1 MPKPVPHL
9 TLGKKQ
15 NQLFEGGRKVG
26 KGQSSGHCPMMIQM
40 TIRSPRCP
48 RHADK
53 CQPGVLHRLHPQHES
68 SRLRTVGSE
77 ALVEMIQ
84 HNAARNTVPHSQS
97 PWLQTDKAN
106 PSAWDKEANN
116 SPPHPY
122 PTPRRP
128 LYRPAHLPRGLPSSH
143 ISLQTPASLRT
154 VACQVSTSSF
164 MPFPLFRPP
173 CSSTL
178 PHKLLVI
185 HDPALMTAFLNSM
198 EKITFHPLCTCLP
211 VPC

>member
-128 LYRPAHLPRGLPSSH
+128 LYRPAHLPRDYPLATSAFKH
-143 ISLQTPASLRT
+143 LPASGQWLVRSPHLRSCHSLCF
-154 VACQVSTSSF
+154 A
-164 MPFPLFRPP
+164 
-173 CSSTL
+173 L
-178 PHKLLVI
+178 PVR
-185 HDPALMTAFLNSM
+185 
-198 EKITFHPLCTCLP
+198 PLCLISS
-211 VPC
+211 